1 MQTSTEAQAPCL
13 PVRLEWLHQQDPVTE
28 AALDV
33 RNVTN
38 CSKVPLTAQKRKNVF
53 QWNFKDYKM
62 DFEVSGIMSKVFFY
76 LTLLLNE
83 STQIGVIQPKGTPY
97 PSERE

>member
-53 QWNFKDYKM
+53 Q
-62 DFEVSGIMSKVFFY
+62 
-76 LTLLLNE
+76 
-83 STQIGVIQPKGTPY
+83 
-97 PSERE
+97 